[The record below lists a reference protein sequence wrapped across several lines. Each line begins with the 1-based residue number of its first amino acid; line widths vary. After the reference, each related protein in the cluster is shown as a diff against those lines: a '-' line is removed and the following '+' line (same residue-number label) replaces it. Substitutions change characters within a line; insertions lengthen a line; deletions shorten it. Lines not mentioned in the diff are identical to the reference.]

1 MHTCTGRLLLGLMAL
16 LWLAGCVGGGRSPQT
31 EFYSLS
37 SLAEQGE
44 VQEVT
49 TQALAGAVGV
59 GPISFPDYADR
70 PQVVARTSDNR
81 VRVEEFH
88 RWAGSVKQDF
98 SRVVVENLS
107 MLLGSDRVFA
117 FPWRGSVPVT
127 RRVTVDV
134 VRFDGVPGGQ
144 TTLTAH
150 WAVIDEQEGK
160 VLHTER
166 TRLRETTQAHGYSG
180 VAATLSHL
188 TAELSR
194 RIAVRLAPEPEK

>member
-1 MHTCTGRLLLGLMAL
+1 MHPSTGRLLLGLTAL

-44 VQEVT
+44 VQEAT
-49 TQALAGAVGV
+49 ARALPGAVGV
-59 GPISFPDYADR
+59 GTVSFPDYADR
-70 PQVVARTSDNR
+70 PQVVARTGDNR

-88 RWAGSVKQDF
+88 RWAGSIKQDF
-98 SRVVVENLS
+98 SRVLVENLS
-107 MLLGSDRVFA
+107 LLLGSDRVFA
-117 FPWRGSVPVT
+117 YPWRGAVPVT

-134 VRFDGVPGGQ
+134 ARFDGVPGGQ
-144 TTLTAH
+144 STLVVH
-150 WAVIDEQEGK
+150 WAVVDEQK
-160 VLHTER
+160 DAVLHTER
-166 TRLRETTQAHGYSG
+166 TRLQEETMGHGYSG

-194 RIAVRLAPEPEK
+194 KIAAQLAPGPEQ